1 MPKKGPFRK
10 GQHAMRLMTSK
21 ATLILALLMCFPAH
35 SQDSLVGLLAP
46 FDESDQLQVLNN
58 LQQDYVECTA
68 YFFLLSGAL
77 QKKGEAD
84 LADEYQ
90 QSLTLTMSK
99 ANQLG
104 GSIGISENATS
115 ARLEM
120 AMELM
125 RGKINDNFNNMS
137 ILLNEHRKPCKQIVD
152 SPLIRVEH
160 WINTLD
166 LQ

>member
-1 MPKKGPFRK
+1 
-10 GQHAMRLMTSK
+10 MRLMTPK
-21 ATLILALLMCFPAH
+21 ATLIFALLMCFPAH
-35 SQDSLVGLLAP
+35 SQDSLVGMLAP

-68 YFFLLSGAL
+68 YYFLLSGAL

-90 QSLTLTMSK
+90 QSLTVTMSK

-104 GSIGISENATS
+104 SSIGISENATS
-115 ARLEM
+115 ARLGM
-120 AMELM
+120 AMDMM
-125 RGKINDNFNNMS
+125 RTKIDDNFNNMS
-137 ILLNEHRKPCKQIVD
+137 ILLDEHRKPCKQIVD

-160 WINTLD
+160 WINTLN
-166 LQ
+166 LR

>member
-1 MPKKGPFRK
+1 
-10 GQHAMRLMTSK
+10 MRLMTPK

-58 LQQDYVECTA
+58 LQQDYVDCTA
-68 YFFLLSGAL
+68 YFFLLSAAL
-77 QKKGEAD
+77 QKKGEAA

-104 GSIGISENATS
+104 SSIGISENATS

-125 RGKINDNFNNMS
+125 RAKIDDNFNNMS
-137 ILLNEHRKPCKQIVD
+137 ILLNEYRKPCKQIVD

-160 WINTLD
+160 WVNTLD